1 MQDQSF
7 YGKDK
12 KARFA
17 FNQRGS
23 DPGLLIF
30 IRFIGT
36 HEEYDSTRAV
46 EAIHESPFFE
56 FPGLP
61 FDKLRVWVGG

>member
-1 MQDQSF
+1 
-7 YGKDK
+7 
-12 KARFA
+12 
-17 FNQRGS
+17 
-23 DPGLLIF
+23 LLIF

-46 EAIHESPFFE
+46 EAIYESPFFE

-61 FDKLRVWVGG
+61 FDKLRVRVGG